1 MKVDVSALK
10 LSPDVE
16 SKLTD
21 SAKSQLLAQ
30 QQMNEQ
36 SNAQSHA
43 LLMMQKQENQR
54 SEAIAAV
61 SNMMKNAHDSAMLVI
76 NNAKG

>member
-1 MKVDVSALK
+1 MALNIQGLSQESMSNLTPQAKAQLEANQLVNDQSSA
-10 LSPDVE
+10 
-16 SKLTD
+16 
-21 SAKSQLLAQ
+21 
-30 QQMNEQ
+30 Q
-36 SNAQSHA
+36 SNA

-54 SEAIAAV
+54 TEAIAAL

>member
-1 MKVDVSALK
+1 MNIPG
-10 LSPDVE
+10 LSEE
-16 SKLTD
+16 SMNNLTPQ
-21 SAKSQLLAQ
+21 AKAQLEANQLMSDQA
-30 QQMNEQ
+30 
-36 SNAQSHA
+36 SAQSHA

-54 SEAIAAV
+54 QEAIAAV